1 MLAPGDGGGLSR
13 ERGIVLGSGKNASV
27 IPELKKM
34 STVTERAGEWATERM
49 RVESE
54 PERIAKEDLIRKGN
68 CFLEGIRWG
77 LNTFN
82 G

>member
-1 MLAPGDGGGLSR
+1 M
-13 ERGIVLGSGKNASV
+13 
-27 IPELKKM
+27 
-34 STVTERAGEWATERM
+34 TERAGEWATEKM

-68 CFLEGIRWG
+68 CFLGGIQWV